1 MVLTNLN
8 QNFGRKVV
16 YVLDCKVC
24 GETLSRRGMLAV
36 LVADG
41 KTELFSTDKFD
52 RNAVGLVPEV
62 YTANSCK
69 CKVQSIACLCC
80 GQVVGY
86 DVLLPCMKC
95 LSSVNNGHHSM
106 FHSSLVSYCYRLDEE
121 ANNYLLWKDLKSP
134 KEDGQMLIECL
145 R

>member
-1 MVLTNLN
+1 
-8 QNFGRKVV
+8 
-16 YVLDCKVC
+16 
-24 GETLSRRGMLAV
+24 
-36 LVADG
+36 
-41 KTELFSTDKFD
+41 
-52 RNAVGLVPEV
+52 
-62 YTANSCK
+62 
-69 CKVQSIACLCC
+69 